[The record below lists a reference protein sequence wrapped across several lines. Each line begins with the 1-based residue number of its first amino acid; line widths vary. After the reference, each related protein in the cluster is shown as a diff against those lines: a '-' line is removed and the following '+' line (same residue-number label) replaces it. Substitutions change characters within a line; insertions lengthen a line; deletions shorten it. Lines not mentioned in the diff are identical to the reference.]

1 MTKADTEERDGR
13 VLLLTPTGRDADLT
27 WRYLSEVG
35 IAVEVCAGMEEL
47 CEKWA
52 EGAGAALIAEEA
64 LSQEDTRRLLD
75 TLDKQPAWSD
85 FPLVVLTRGGE
96 TTPVETEALKS
107 LGNALNVTLV
117 ERPTRIITI
126 LSAVRSALRARR
138 RQYEVRAHLDA
149 ERLAQE
155 EHARLLEEAV
165 AARAEA
171 EAVNRAKD
179 IFLATLSHELRTP
192 LTAIVG
198 WVHILRVTQQ
208 DGEGVRHGLEVIER
222 NAEAQHQLIRDLLD
236 VSRIITGK
244 LRLDTRQMELAPVI
258 EAAIDSV
265 RQAADAKNIR
275 LGTEFDEETD
285 LVTGDPDRLQ
295 QVVWNLLSNAIKFTP
310 KGGEVGVSVGRE
322 GSDVCIRVSD
332 TGQGITAAFLPHV
345 FERFRQFDGSTTR
358 EHGGLGLGL
367 AIVRHLVE
375 QHGGRVFAESA
386 GEQRGATFTISLP
399 IAAVNARVGSGEG
412 AEPRTS
418 KGAAE
423 VSASA
428 LGGVRVLVVDDQP
441 DARELLALVLGQAGA
456 EVLTASTVE
465 GALELLERDE
475 VGVLVSDVG
484 MPGEDGYS
492 LVGRVRALTDGRRA
506 RIPAVAL
513 TAYASEEDRRC
524 ALDAGFD
531 VHVVK
536 PVEPSVLV
544 SVIADLA
551 ARDALATSRE

>member
-1 MTKADTEERDGR
+1 MKKADTQERDGR

-27 WRYLSEVG
+27 GRYLSGVG
-35 IAVEVCAGMEEL
+35 IAVEVCAGMEEF
-47 CEKWA
+47 CEKCA

-64 LSQEDTRRLLD
+64 LSRENTRRLLD
-75 TLDKQPAWSD
+75 ALDKQPAWSD
-85 FPLVVLTRGGE
+85 FPLVVLTSGGE
-96 TTPVETEALKS
+96 TTPIESEALKS
-107 LGNALNVTLV
+107 LGDALNVTLV
-117 ERPTRIITI
+117 ERPTRVITI

-138 RQYEVRAHLDA
+138 RQYEVRAHLAA
-149 ERLAQE
+149 EQLAQE
-155 EHARLLEEAV
+155 ERARLLEEAV

-179 IFLATLSHELRTP
+179 VFLATLSHELRTP
-192 LTAIVG
+192 LTAIIG

-208 DGEGVRHGLEVIER
+208 DGEGARHGLEVIER

-244 LRLDTRQMELAPVI
+244 LRLDTKQIELAPVV

-275 LGTEFDEETD
+275 LGTEFDDETD

-310 KGGEVGVSVGRE
+310 KGGNVGVSVGRE
-322 GSDVCIRVSD
+322 GSDVCIKVSD
-332 TGQGITAAFLPHV
+332 TGQGIPSSFLPHV

-375 QHGGRVFAESA
+375 QHGGHVSAESA
-386 GEQRGATFTISLP
+386 GEQRGATFTVSLP
-399 IAAVNARVGSGEG
+399 VAAVNARLESNEGVEPHSSKRGSDV
-412 AEPRTS
+412 S
-418 KGAAE
+418 K
-423 VSASA
+423 SA

-456 EVLTASTVE
+456 EVLTAATAA

-475 VGVLVSDVG
+475 VAVLVSDVG

-492 LVGRVRALTDGRRA
+492 LVGRVRALTGGRSA

-513 TAYASEEDRRC
+513 TAYASDEDRQC

-531 VHVVK
+531 VHVIK
-536 PVEPSVLV
+536 PVEPAVLV
-544 SVIADLA
+544 SVIADLV
-551 ARDALATSRE
+551 ARDALAASRE